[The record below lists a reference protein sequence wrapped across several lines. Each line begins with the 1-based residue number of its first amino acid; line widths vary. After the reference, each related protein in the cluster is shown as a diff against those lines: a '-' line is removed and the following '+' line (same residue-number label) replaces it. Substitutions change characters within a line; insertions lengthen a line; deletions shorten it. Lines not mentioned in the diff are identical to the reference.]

1 MGIQGLSAY
10 MDNFYSDNSQVFQN
24 IELNSCNL
32 LIDGNCLLYRMHSLY
47 FRSSHG
53 GNYDAMRD
61 TLTDLLDKFVACK
74 IRPIVLFDGARDRN
88 DRKLKTSLKRAYDR
102 LGEMKLLNSFSSAG
116 GSHQATNGNNKTS
129 KKKSNKSKSSSTAA
143 SSKKISVSKL
153 IESGQ
158 YRVFCNLLPIN
169 SFQLFMDLLE
179 SYSIPHYQCFFEAD
193 YELGKKQK
201 KFKLDSSDMIL

>member
-1 MGIQGLSAY
+1 MGIQGLSVY
-10 MDNFYSDNSQVFQN
+10 MDNFYSDNSKVFQN

-61 TLTDLLDKFVACK
+61 TLTDLLDKFVASK
-74 IRPIVLFDGARDRN
+74 IRPIVLFDGARDLN

-102 LGEMKLLNSFSSAG
+102 LGEMKLLNSFSGAA
-116 GSHQATNGNNKTS
+116 QATNGNSKSS
-129 KKKSNKSKSSSTAA
+129 KKKSNKAKSAATAA
-143 SSKKISVSKL
+143 SSSKKISVSKL

-179 SYSIPHYQCFFEAD
+179 TYSIPHYQCFFEAD
-193 YELGKKQK
+193 YELGKKK
-201 KFKLDSSDMIL
+201 SI